1 MILRQLWCGIFL
13 RQIAGLCVFSGC
25 RWRTRTLCIRQT
37 LCRRD
42 NWYSDSDFCCFD
54 CLLTVSDDW
63 YTVGIVLVDL
73 WRLVHQWLFLLLTV
87 FDDWYT
93 VGTVLVDL
101 WRLVQQ
107 RWFLLF
113 WLSFDCFW
121 RLVHCWYSLGRP
133 VMIGTPM
140 VIFAVDCFWQLV
152 HCWYSLGR
160 PVMIGTP
167 IVLTVFDDWCSVPI
181 VKNSKND
188 YWCTSRHMST
198 KTVPTVYQSSRGV
211 GSGEGCSPPQ
221 KFFCIFLFQNGDFLC
236 MPVWISVWY
245 FLQFRVMPQAVY

>member
-113 WLSFDCFW
+113 WLFLTITGYIQNTNDLSLTTAVSIVVMTSVKVEVMWSHRFVCPSVCSARLSFC
-121 RLVHCWYSLGRP
+121 VE
-133 VMIGTPM
+133 
-140 VIFAVDCFWQLV
+140 Q
-152 HCWYSLGR
+152 
-160 PVMIGTP
+160 
-167 IVLTVFDDWCSVPI
+167 
-181 VKNSKND
+181 
-188 YWCTSRHMST
+188 
-198 KTVPTVYQSSRGV
+198 
-211 GSGEGCSPPQ
+211 
-221 KFFCIFLFQNGDFLC
+221 
-236 MPVWISVWY
+236 
-245 FLQFRVMPQAVY
+245 